1 MTTWVLLRGLMREAR
16 HWGEFPQL
24 FQEAIGADN
33 IVTLDFPGNGSLH
46 AQTSATT
53 VAAMAGH
60 CRGELRRLGHPP
72 PYNVLALSL
81 GAMVAVAW
89 SELYP
94 EELASMV
101 LINTSLAPC
110 NPFYHRLRPAN
121 YFSVVRF
128 LLDGSAVR
136 REKLILN
143 LTSAIKNRSGQR
155 QAILE
160 RWVAYAR
167 ECPVA
172 RANMLRQLWAAM
184 RYRAAP
190 VLPPMPVLLLAGA
203 RDQLVNAKCSLKLA
217 QHWQCAIR
225 VHPEAGHDLPLDD
238 GAWVTLQ
245 VRDWMGEQST
255 SWV

>member
-1 MTTWVLLRGLMREAR
+1 MSTWVLLRGLMREAR
-16 HWGEFPQL
+16 HWGEFPTL
-24 FQEAIGADN
+24 FKDAIGADN

-46 AQTSATT
+46 AQTSAGT

-60 CRGELRRLGHPP
+60 CRAELRRLGYPP

-89 SELYP
+89 SEQHRD
-94 EELASMV
+94 EIESMV

-121 YFSVVRF
+121 YFSLVRF

-136 REKLILN
+136 RENLILN
-143 LTSAIKNRSGQR
+143 LTSAIKNHSGFR
-155 QAILE
+155 QAILD
-160 RWVAYAR
+160 RWVACAR
-167 ECPVA
+167 ECPVT
-172 RANMLRQLWAAM
+172 RANMLRQLGAAM

-190 VLPPMPVLLLAGA
+190 IQPPMPVLLLTGA

-238 GAWVTLQ
+238 GAWVIRQT
-245 VRDWMGEQST
+245 RDWLGEQSA
-255 SWV
+255 SRV